1 MTIAVVSA
9 ADGAQWEAALLA
21 ELGRGHGEEGI
32 TVVRRCVD
40 LVELLAVAGSG
51 QAVAALVDAQLRRL
65 EADAVDRLTAGTVAV
80 VGVTAP
86 GAEADLER
94 LRDAGIRFFVPS
106 NAAAAVFAAV
116 IGAAVADR
124 SASNGSRSESAFG
137 DPAFATGPVARTS
150 HAPVGPGSA
159 GVGSA
164 GVGSAGPG
172 LAGLGSGSPGSVG
185 SGSGSAG
192 AAAAVAPADAAKARP
207 GRVIAVWGPTGA
219 PGRTTTAVTLAD
231 ELARLAQRS
240 LLVDADVYGGVAA
253 AMFGLLDESP
263 GLVAACRQAQS
274 RRLDV
279 EGLAGLCWQVSAE
292 LRVLTGISR
301 ADRWPELRGT
311 ALRSVLTV
319 ARALA
324 DYTVVDV
331 GFALE
336 TDEELSFDTLAPRRN
351 GATLAVL
358 EEADL
363 ILAVGSADPIGI
375 QRLVRGLGELRAAAI
390 DTPVWIVLNR
400 VRRSAVPGNLEVEL
414 NAALR
419 RFVGQTCAALLPY
432 DLIGL
437 DQAAVAGQTLAEA
450 APSSP
455 LRVAVTG
462 LAEAICGVQAPRR
475 GKSLP
480 RWGGRR
486 K

>member
-1 MTIAVVSA
+1 VTIAVASA
-9 ADGAQWEAALLA
+9 ADGAPWEAALLA
-21 ELGRGHGEEGI
+21 ELGRGRGEEGI

-51 QAVAALVDAQLRRL
+51 QAAAALVDAQLRRL
-65 EADAVDRLTAGTVAV
+65 DADAVDRLVAGTVAV

-86 GAEADLER
+86 GAEADIER
-94 LRDAGIRFFVPS
+94 LQDAGIRFFVPS
-106 NAAAAVFAAV
+106 DAAAAVFAAV
-116 IGAAVADR
+116 IAAAVADR
-124 SASNGSRSESAFG
+124 SAPRQSDNDFS
-137 DPAFATGPVARTS
+137 DPAFATGSVGEDSQRTS
-150 HAPVGPGSA
+150 SGPVSSGPASSGPASAPPA
-159 GVGSA
+159 GGA
-164 GVGSAGPG
+164 AP
-172 LAGLGSGSPGSVG
+172 A
-185 SGSGSAG
+185 AG
-192 AAAAVAPADAAKARP
+192 ALADPTSRP

-219 PGRTTTAVTLAD
+219 PGRSTTAVTLAD

-240 LLVDADVYGGVAA
+240 LLIDADVYGGVAA

-279 EGLAGLCWQVSAE
+279 QGLAGLCWQVSAG

-301 ADRWPELRGT
+301 ADRWPELRSP

-324 DYTVVDV
+324 EYTVVDV

-336 TDEELSFDTLAPRRN
+336 TDEELSFDSLAPRRN

-400 VRRSAVPGNLEVEL
+400 VRRSAVPGNLEAEL
-414 NAALR
+414 NTALQ
-419 RFVGQTCAALLPY
+419 RFVGQSWAALLPY
-432 DLIGL
+432 DLAGL
-437 DQAAVAGQTLAEA
+437 DQAVIAGQTLAEA
-450 APSSP
+450 APASL
-455 LRVAVTG
+455 LRLAVAE
-462 LAEAICGVQAPRR
+462 LAQTLCGAAAPRR
-475 GKSLP
+475 
-480 RWGGRR
+480 RRRR